1 MIHTRREGLRTL
13 KLQLSIY
20 CVGVRNMTAESD
32 SASVVEPYRT
42 LRKLWTGTVE
52 EKACS
57 HVELMQEVTPSNTS
71 VCADCV
77 ELGDDW
83 LHLRVCL
90 ICGYVGCC
98 DLAKNHHMRD
108 HYEETGHPLIQSFHQ
123 NEDWIWC
130 YEDEAVLAPP
140 EWLGALSRFLTE

>member
-1 MIHTRREGLRTL
+1 
-13 KLQLSIY
+13 
-20 CVGVRNMTAESD
+20 MTTESD
-32 SASVVEPYRT
+32 SGSVEPYRT
-42 LRKLWTGTVE
+42 LRKLWTGTVD
-52 EKACS
+52 EKPCS
-57 HVELMQEVTPSNTS
+57 HVESIQDVTPSDTA

-90 ICGYVGCC
+90 TCGYVGCC

-108 HYEETGHPLIQSFHQ
+108 HFEETGHPLIQSFHP

-140 EWLGALSRFLTE
+140 EWLGALSRFRTA